1 MIEVMHEARHEA
13 RFMTKTVTSLKKNA
27 CITVKKL
34 AIQFTFSW
42 FPVVII
48 RVAEVLII
56 NAAFSATRWVTFAW
70 RGANC
75 CRGRYQLGPLVVLQ
89 R

>member
-1 MIEVMHEARHEA
+1 MR
-13 RFMTKTVTSLKKNA
+13 A
-27 CITVKKL
+27 CITVKNL

-56 NAAFSATRWVTFAW
+56 NTAFSATRLVTFAQ

-75 CRGRYQLGPLVVLQ
+75 CRGHDQLGPLVTLEVNLQ
-89 R
+89 FGTLQASGRGLGILGWSRL